1 MSVKQDFKAK
11 EESVG
16 SAVWYSGQFT
26 MLHFSFLNSVIFKK
40 IKLTKTFLLLNK
52 PEVGFFWHTE
62 TADGLYQPQTFYL
75 YMDFFPIIISV
86 WGFNTSL
93 KSNSKFLLSFSKM
106 DIHFQTV
113 ILKFVF
119 HLFSHDAHASDNR
132 PVRLGFLFWV
142 YGFFKSE
149 FLCFS
154 T

>member
-1 MSVKQDFKAK
+1 MSVKWDFKAK

-16 SAVWYSGQFT
+16 SAVGTVVSSPCCISLFWIQ
-26 MLHFSFLNSVIFKK
+26 LFKK
-40 IKLTKTFLLLNK
+40 IKLKKAFLLLNK
-52 PEVGFFWHTE
+52 HEVGFFWHTE
-62 TADGLYQPQTFYL
+62 TADRVYQPQTFYL
-75 YMDFFPIIISV
+75 YMDFFFPIIISV
-86 WGFNTSL
+86 WRFNTSL
-93 KSNSKFLLSFSKM
+93 KRNCKFLLSFSKM

-119 HLFSHDAHASDNR
+119 HLFSHDAHASDNH

-142 YGFFKSE
+142 HGFFKSE